1 MKAGLLISTVTRGL
15 MAAAVGL
22 LAIVALQIAFPA
34 KLPKVTA
41 ADFASTAILD
51 IETPPAYVPAAFDTY
66 AAILERPLLYADRK
80 LPAPPPEKV
89 LVETPPEPLRLAL
102 EGVAL
107 GGGARV
113 ALLRD
118 QTNNQIIQLL
128 EGMAHNGWTL
138 AAIHS
143 DKAVFSRDAE
153 VAELVLEIQPRRR

>member
-1 MKAGLLISTVTRGL
+1 

-34 KLPKVTA
+34 KLQKVTA

-89 LVETPPEPLRLAL
+89 LVETPPEPLRLTL

-118 QTNNQIIQLL
+118 QGNNQLIQLA
-128 EGMAHNGWTL
+128 EGMTHNGWTL
-138 AAIHS
+138 DAIHS
-143 DKAVFSRDAE
+143 DRAVFSRDAE
-153 VAELVLEIQPRRR
+153 IADLVLEIQPGRRRR